1 MKRLAFALI
10 ITCLYTNLYGS
21 PRGIRNNN
29 PGNIVAGD
37 RWLGRSG
44 TDGRFVKFKSPEYG
58 LRAIGKVINTY
69 QKKHNINTIKGIITR
84 WAPPIENNTS
94 LYITY
99 VCKHTGIKPNQPLNI
114 FDKSG
119 KLKKERELKLIISAI
134 IKMENGSKYTYS
146 NSTYSK
152 AFKMLR

>member
-1 MKRLAFALI
+1 MKQITIVLI
-10 ITCLYTNLYGS
+10 SICLFTNLYGS

-37 RWLGRSG
+37 KWLGRTG
-44 TDGRFVKFKSPEYG
+44 TDGRFVKFKSAEYG
-58 LRAIGKVINTY
+58 LRAIGRVINTY
-69 QKKHNINTIKGIITR
+69 HKKYGINTVKGIITR
-84 WAPPIENNTS
+84 WAPPSENNTA
-94 LYITY
+94 LYINY
-99 VCKHTGIKPNQPLNI
+99 VCKHTGLTPNQSLNI